1 MSPQWLS
8 DWWIVGCSDSDAY
21 TTLQAASLAIHRVS
35 VLTLPAR
42 VPVASTDCR
51 TTQQRETRVTHG
63 WLI

>member
-35 VLTLPAR
+35 HPSRTCSRRLNGLQDHSAAR
-42 VPVASTDCR
+42 D
-51 TTQQRETRVTHG
+51 TRDARLVN
-63 WLI
+63 